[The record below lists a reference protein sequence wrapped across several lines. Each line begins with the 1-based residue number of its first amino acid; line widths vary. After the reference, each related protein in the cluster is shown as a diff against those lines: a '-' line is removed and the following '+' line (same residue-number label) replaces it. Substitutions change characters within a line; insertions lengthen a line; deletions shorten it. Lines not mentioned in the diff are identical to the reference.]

1 MGAHKER
8 IVDISYGWEKF
19 YLAVIGMA
27 QSARPLRQRLRDAYV
42 NHLIYVHDENI
53 PEGSRRNMA
62 ELRHMLTHRPP
73 RTEHEGSVDASADQ
87 MSDDEAD
94 RAARL
99 IIKIFDEISVA
110 REP

>member
-1 MGAHKER
+1 
-8 IVDISYGWEKF
+8 VDIPYGWEKF

-42 NHLIYVHDENI
+42 NHLVYVHDENI
-53 PEGSRRNMA
+53 PEGSRHDMT

-73 RTEHEGSVDASADQ
+73 RNEHERNADASTDQ

-110 REP
+110 RES